1 MDNNIK
7 ETILFVDDEESILDI
22 ANEYFGQKGYNVV
35 TASNGIEA
43 IEVLEK
49 EKIDCCF
56 TDINMPRMD
65 GLELAEHIR
74 IKDNT
79 IPVIIM
85 TGFPS
90 LDNTIRTL
98 KNGVVD
104 FLIKPVNL
112 NQMELCVKR
121 VLRERRLFVDN
132 IILKQEVEK
141 KEQLAK
147 LNREL
152 KYKVDELNILNK
164 IMRSFTVISKSF
176 DVFKCLVDMAVEIT
190 HADESKFY
198 IIDTAAERS
207 FEVVASFTGQ
217 KTTGN
222 QETADV
228 NSPCSN
234 TDSVTDRLIMDV
246 ALDKIPLLINEN
258 QETIGLP
265 AGLLSFMIAP
275 ITIRN
280 KIFGVLTASVKN
292 CKTKF
297 TEQALYYLTFM
308 TRTAAYAIENLALY
322 ENVYENL
329 VQVLEAFV
337 KAQEAKDPYTEQ
349 HSYRVTLVAAAIAKE
364 MGCTAEELDIIN
376 VAGRLHD
383 VGKIG
388 IRDEILLKPGRLTN
402 EEFEHIKKHPV
413 IGADIVGK
421 VGLWDR
427 EQEIIKYHHERF
439 DGSGYPCGKKAGE
452 IPLLARI
459 LSVADVYDAMASDRI
474 YRKRMEEEK
483 ILKIING
490 GAGTQFDPDA
500 VNIFMKLYNEGNILE
515 IL

>member
-90 LDNTIRTL
+90 LDNTIKTL

-104 FLIKPVNL
+104 FLVKPVNL

-132 IILKQEVEK
+132 ILLKQEVEK
-141 KEQLAK
+141 KKQLAE
-147 LNREL
+147 LNWEL
-152 KYKVDELNILNK
+152 KYKVDELNALNK
-164 IMRSFTVISKSF
+164 IMRSFTVINKSF

-190 HADESKFY
+190 QADESKFY

-207 FEVVASFTGQ
+207 FEVASFTGQ
-217 KTTGN
+217 KTPGN
-222 QETADV
+222 LRTADPGL
-228 NSPCSN
+228 PCFN
-234 TDSVTDRLIMDV
+234 TDSVSDRLIMDV
-246 ALDKIPLLINEN
+246 ALDKTPLLINEN

-265 AGLLSFMIAP
+265 PGMFSFMIAP
-275 ITIRN
+275 MTIRN

-292 CKTKF
+292 CETKF
-297 TEQALYYLTFM
+297 TEQGLYFLTFM

-349 HSYRVTLVAAAIAKE
+349 HSYRVTLIAAAIAKE

-388 IRDEILLKPGRLTN
+388 IRDEILLKPGRLTD

-421 VGLWDR
+421 VGLWDKER
-427 EQEIIKYHHERF
+427 EIIKYHHERF
-439 DGSGYPCGKKAGE
+439 DGSGYPCGKKAEE

-474 YRKRMEEEK
+474 YRKKMEEEK
-483 ILKIING
+483 VLKIINK

-500 VNIFMKLYNEGNILE
+500 VSTFMKLYNNGKISE
-515 IL
+515 IP